1 MTAINWIRENIPG
14 SPIILEGITPSYRW
28 GSRVSTHSGLPTV
41 IGWEWHQ
48 QQQRWEHQNEIN
60 ARMNDVDAI
69 YTTPGFQMAQDL
81 LDKYQIKYIFVGE
94 VEKLYYPAIGLE
106 KIYSG
111 LDGKLEKIYDQHGVV
126 IMKVKNM

>member
-69 YTTPGFQMAQDL
+69 YTTPGFQVARDL
-81 LDKYQIKYIFVGE
+81 LDKYRIKYIFVGE